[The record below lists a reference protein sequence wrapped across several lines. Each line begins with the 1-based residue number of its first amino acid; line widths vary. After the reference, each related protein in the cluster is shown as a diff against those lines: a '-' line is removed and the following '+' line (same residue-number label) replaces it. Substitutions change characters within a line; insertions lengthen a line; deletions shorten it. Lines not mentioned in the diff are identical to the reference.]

1 MHITKT
7 PTADDLRPFATAR
20 LDEARARLAD
30 LKALAPDAAGL
41 EVCAAYDA
49 IGRALNGLGGW
60 LGIFANAHPDEAT
73 RTVAEE
79 LEQELSAFG
88 TELSLDR
95 DVFAALE
102 RVDVNSLADE
112 QARRL
117 IEHGLRDYR
126 RSGIDKDDAT
136 RARIVALK
144 KELVE
149 IGQQFDRNI
158 MTGGKSFK
166 IAEGAAG
173 LDGLPA
179 DFVANH
185 PPAED
190 GSVTLSTDPNDRVP
204 FMTYAT
210 RGDLRQAYSLACN
223 TRAYPENLPV
233 LKQIMTLRHELAN
246 ALGFA
251 SWADYVTEDKMS
263 KSGANAREFVD
274 RVMALAKDR
283 AAAEYDELLE
293 YKRRE
298 DPSATDVRDWEKAYL
313 SEKVKADRYS
323 FDSLAVRPY
332 FAYAKVRDGVIA
344 TSEVL
349 FGVRF
354 ERNDEIATWHPSVE
368 VYDVRSKDGGEHLAR
383 LFLDM
388 HPRDGK
394 FKHAAMFSTDSGL
407 LGGDSKD
414 EVLPQG
420 ALMCN
425 FPEPKGTDPG
435 LMLHDEVTTF
445 FHEIGHLLHH
455 LFSARSRYVEFSGIS
470 TEWDFVEVPSQLY
483 EEWAW
488 DTGVLQRF
496 ATHHQT
502 GEPIPEPL
510 IDAMR
515 RAEEYGKG
523 LTVIQQMYFATMSLE
538 YYMDDPAKIDPVERM
553 IALREEHLPFPHEEG
568 TFFLCGFG
576 HLHGYSA
583 MYYTYMWS
591 LVIAKDIL
599 SAFSGDLMN
608 PAVAQRYYD
617 EVLSRGGTKDAAD
630 LVANFLGREQSF
642 EAFAGWLQR

>member
-1 MHITKT
+1 
-7 PTADDLRPFATAR
+7 
-20 LDEARARLAD
+20 
-30 LKALAPDAAGL
+30 
-41 EVCAAYDA
+41 
-49 IGRALNGLGGW
+49 
-60 LGIFANAHPDEAT
+60 
-73 RTVAEE
+73 
-79 LEQELSAFG
+79 
-88 TELSLDR
+88 
-95 DVFAALE
+95 
-102 RVDVNSLADE
+102 
-112 QARRL
+112 
-117 IEHGLRDYR
+117 
-126 RSGIDKDDAT
+126 
-136 RARIVALK
+136 
-144 KELVE
+144 
-149 IGQQFDRNI
+149 
-158 MTGGKSFK
+158 
-166 IAEGAAG
+166 
-173 LDGLPA
+173 
-179 DFVANH
+179 
-185 PPAED
+185 
-190 GSVTLSTDPNDRVP
+190 
-204 FMTYAT
+204 
-210 RGDLRQAYSLACN
+210 
-223 TRAYPENLPV
+223 
-233 LKQIMTLRHELAN
+233 
-246 ALGFA
+246 
-251 SWADYVTEDKMS
+251 
-263 KSGANAREFVD
+263 
-274 RVMALAKDR
+274 
-283 AAAEYDELLE
+283 
-293 YKRRE
+293 
-298 DPSATDVRDWEKAYL
+298 
-313 SEKVKADRYS
+313 
-323 FDSLAVRPY
+323 
-332 FAYAKVRDGVIA
+332 
-344 TSEVL
+344 
-349 FGVRF
+349 
-354 ERNDEIATWHPSVE
+354 
-368 VYDVRSKDGGEHLAR
+368 
-383 LFLDM
+383 
-388 HPRDGK
+388 
-394 FKHAAMFSTDSGL
+394 
-407 LGGDSKD
+407 
-414 EVLPQG
+414 
-420 ALMCN
+420 MCN

-630 LVANFLGREQSF
+630 LVASFLGREQSF